1 MARKFL
7 LCFHDFSVWNYQ
19 KVTPILE
26 KLKDLAGAPFSILV
40 IPDTE
45 TAPSDT
51 VRDFRA
57 TLTQLKSED
66 FELALHGFKH
76 KAEFSQGRSYA
87 GLIAMNL
94 TQGEAEFAG
103 LSEFES
109 SRLLHAGLDAWEKLF
124 EVPGLVRNDIEKPAA
139 FIPPTWYSNKFL
151 PTQVHAEKMLYEDR
165 FALVTSRGKRYASPV
180 ASFAGI
186 PGFMT
191 KTAFKFGDIILKVP
205 VGLPRIALHPEDF
218 PQHEIQ
224 IKNLIRTALGCGR
237 RLTQY
242 KDL

>member
-1 MARKFL
+1 MSRKFL

-19 KVTPILE
+19 KVTPILD

-57 TLTQLKSED
+57 TLTQLKSQD

>member
-26 KLKDLAGAPFSILV
+26 KLKDLAGAPFSLLV

-45 TAPSDT
+45 AAPSDI

-57 TLTQLKSED
+57 TLAQLKSEG
-66 FELALHGFKH
+66 FEFALHGYKH

-94 TQGEAEFAG
+94 TNGEAEFAG

-124 EVPGLVRNDIEKPAA
+124 DKPEKPAA

-151 PTQVHAEKMLYEDR
+151 ASQVHAEQMLYEDR
-165 FALVTSRGKRYASPV
+165 FSLVTADGSRYISPV

-186 PGFMT
+186 PKFTT
-191 KTAFKFGDIILKVP
+191 KAAFKFGDIVLKIP
-205 VGLPRIALHPEDF
+205 VGLPRIALHPVDF
-218 PQHEIQ
+218 PQHEVLIR
-224 IKNLIRTALGCGR
+224 NLIRTALSCGR

>member
-19 KVTPILE
+19 KMTPILE

-57 TLTQLKSED
+57 TLTQLKSEG
-66 FELALHGFKH
+66 FELSLHGFKH

-94 TQGEAEFAG
+94 TNGEAEFAG

-109 SRLLHAGLDAWEKLF
+109 SRILHLGLDAWNRLF
-124 EVPGLVRNDIEKPAA
+124 GKEGKDAQTRPSA

-151 PTQVHAEKMLYEDR
+151 PSQIRAEKMLYENR
-165 FALVTSRGKRYASPV
+165 FSLKTIRGKRYPSPV

-186 PGFMT
+186 PNSLV
-191 KTAFKFGDIILKVP
+191 KLAFKFGVLILKIP
-205 VGLPRIALHPEDF
+205 FGLPRIALHPTDF
-218 PQHEIQ
+218 PRHSDS

-237 RLTQY
+237 KITLYR
-242 KDL
+242 DL